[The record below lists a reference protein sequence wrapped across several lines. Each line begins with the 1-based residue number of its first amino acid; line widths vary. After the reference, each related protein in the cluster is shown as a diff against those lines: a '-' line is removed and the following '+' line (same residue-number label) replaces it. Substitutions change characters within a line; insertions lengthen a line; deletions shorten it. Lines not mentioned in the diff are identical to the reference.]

1 MKRRADGYCL
11 EVCEKFKGA
20 KNVMGDRTHKERNSV
35 FEFVRLLAMFMIVFE
50 HAMLATSL
58 HTENVLSAID
68 NISWFLEAFTI
79 CAVNLFFLLT
89 GYFATDNHIDLKRI
103 GKIWGKTIF
112 YSVSIYLIAFACGRD
127 SFSVKKFISYLCPVM
142 FKKYWFMQVY
152 IVLSLL
158 SPYIIRMLN
167 TLTKVE
173 HQWLIGVLV
182 LFFSLHQTFIPV
194 GYTLDQTQGYGIIW
208 ATVML
213 IIGNYFKKYENEIF
227 SRTRASILLLGYSI
241 IAIAVFVSNYFI
253 VKFDIAQGVTSRGNF
268 YAYNSVTIFLESLF
282 LFGFFVKLSYR
293 GWTNKV
299 VNWFAG
305 SALAVY
311 LISSH
316 PELLYPLWTD
326 IFKLRIEDTNIVLFI
341 TNAVIESMITL
352 VLCILIDKFVDRL
365 IGKLKSI
372 FLMIRRA

>member
-1 MKRRADGYCL
+1 MKRRVDGYCL

-20 KNVMGDRTHKERNSV
+20 KNVMGDRMHKERNSV

-89 GYFATDNHIDLKRI
+89 GYFATDNRIDLKRI

-112 YSVSIYLIAFACGRD
+112 YSTMIYLIALVCGQD
-127 SFSVKKFISYLCPVM
+127 SFSVKTFVSFLCPVT
-142 FKKYWFMQVY
+142 FKQYWFMQVY
-152 IVLSLL
+152 IVLSLI
-158 SPYIIRMLN
+158 SPFVIRMLN

-173 HQWLIGVLV
+173 HLWLIGVLA
-182 LFFSLHQTFIPV
+182 LFFSLHQTFIPIK
-194 GYTLDQTQGYGIIW
+194 YTLDQTQGYGIIW

-241 IAIAVFVSNYFI
+241 IAITVFVSNYLI

-268 YAYNSVTIFLESLF
+268 YAYNSVTIFWESLF

>member
-20 KNVMGDRTHKERNSV
+20 KNVMGDIMHKERNSV

-58 HTENVLSAID
+58 HTENVLSTID

-79 CAVNLFFLLT
+79 CSVNLFFLLT

-112 YSVSIYLIAFACGRD
+112 YSTMIYLIALVCGQD
-127 SFSVKKFISYLCPVM
+127 SFSIKTLVSYLCPVT
-142 FKKYWFMQVY
+142 FKQYWFMQVY
-152 IVLSLL
+152 IVLSLI
-158 SPYIIRMLN
+158 SPFVIRMLN

-173 HQWLIGVLV
+173 HQRLIGVLA

-194 GYTLDQTQGYGIIW
+194 KYTLDQTQGYGIIW

-213 IIGNYFKKYENEIF
+213 IIGNYFKKYGNEIF
-227 SRTRASILLLGYSI
+227 SRTWASFLLLGYSI
-241 IAIAVFVSNYFI
+241 IAITVFISNYLI

-305 SALAVY
+305 SAFAVY

-326 IFKLRIEDTNIVLFI
+326 IFQIRIENTNIVLFF
-341 TNAVIESMITL
+341 TSVAIESVIT
-352 VLCILIDKFVDRL
+352 VVVCILIDKFVDRL
-365 IGKLKSI
+365 TGKLKRI

>member
-1 MKRRADGYCL
+1 
-11 EVCEKFKGA
+11 
-20 KNVMGDRTHKERNSV
+20 MGDRLNKERNST

-58 HTENVLSAID
+58 HTENILSVID
-68 NISWFLEAFTI
+68 NTSWFLEAFTI

-89 GYFATDNHIDLKRI
+89 GYFATDNHTDFRRI

-112 YSVSIYLIAFACGRD
+112 YSVMIYLIAFACGRD
-127 SFSVKKFISYLCPVM
+127 SFSVKTFVSYLCPVT

-152 IVLSLL
+152 IVLALL
-158 SPYIIRMLN
+158 SPFIIRMLN
-167 TLTKVE
+167 TLTKRE
-173 HQWLIGVLV
+173 HQRLIVVLA
-182 LFFSLHQTFIPV
+182 LFFSIHQTFIPV
-194 GYTLDQTQGYGIIW
+194 RYTLDQTQGYGIIW

-213 IIGNYFKKYENEIF
+213 IIGNYLKKYGSEIF
-227 SRTRASILLLGYSI
+227 NRTRASFLLLGYSI
-241 IAIAVFVSNYFI
+241 IATTVFISNYLI
-253 VKFDIAQGVTSRGNF
+253 VKFEIAQGVTSRGNF
-268 YAYNSVTIFLESLF
+268 YAYNSVTIFLESLL

-326 IFKLRIEDTNIVLFI
+326 IFRLSTNKCGIFFMLA
-341 TNAVIESMITL
+341 TIESIAT
-352 VLCILIDKFVDRL
+352 VIVCILIDKC
-365 IGKLKSI
+365 IGMLFDKLCNRI
-372 FLMIRRA
+372 EG